1 MCLLQSKTV
10 DGKCPEKRRIK
21 KLKVLIADDHVLLAQ
36 VLDQDL
42 TSRGHG
48 TDIVHDFEQ
57 AAQRV
62 KSGSFDILLLDLH
75 MPGMTGLHSIDQL
88 CQRSQDT
95 KVLLFSG
102 EVSLDFVQKA
112 MQLGAWGFVPKTMNV
127 NSLHSMLDLVNNGQ
141 KFLPSGL
148 RDGAGSDS
156 SEFTGRE
163 VMILK
168 AIAEGETNK
177 DIARSIGTSE
187 GNVKAIVRS
196 ICIRIGAKNRAHAVK
211 LALEASVI

>member
-1 MCLLQSKTV
+1 
-10 DGKCPEKRRIK
+10 
-21 KLKVLIADDHVLLAQ
+21 
-36 VLDQDL
+36 
-42 TSRGHG
+42 
-48 TDIVHDFEQ
+48 
-57 AAQRV
+57 
-62 KSGSFDILLLDLH
+62 
-75 MPGMTGLHSIDQL
+75 
-88 CQRSQDT
+88 
-95 KVLLFSG
+95 
-102 EVSLDFVQKA
+102 

-127 NSLHSMLDLVNNGQ
+127 NSLHSVLDLVNNGQ

>member
-1 MCLLQSKTV
+1 M
-10 DGKCPEKRRIK
+10 
-21 KLKVLIADDHVLLAQ
+21 KVLIADDHVLIAQ
-36 VLDQDL
+36 ILEHDL
-42 TSRGHG
+42 TSRGHR

-57 AAQRV
+57 ATQRV
-62 KSGSFDILLLDLH
+62 KSGAFDILLLDLH

-88 CQRSQDT
+88 CQRAQDT

-112 MQLGAWGFVPKTMNV
+112 VKLGAWGFVPKTMNV
-127 NSLHSMLDLVNNGQ
+127 NSLHSVLELVNSGQ

-148 RDGAGSDS
+148 RDGEESGS

-187 GNVKAIVRS
+187 GNVNAIVRS

-211 LALEASVI
+211 LALEASVL